1 MAPGGTSGLQVKAGQ
16 RPVPPSGISAI
27 CFCRLDSRSASPAK
41 VGPQARGGGSG
52 EASSVERGDGIGW
65 QGVRTGVPSD
75 AEFFASVGKGDT
87 RGIPF
92 LIYGCQ
98 GEMTSLCGSG
108 KGSWDARCTWR

>member
-1 MAPGGTSGLQVKAGQ
+1 
-16 RPVPPSGISAI
+16 
-27 CFCRLDSRSASPAK
+27 
-41 VGPQARGGGSG
+41 
-52 EASSVERGDGIGW
+52 
-65 QGVRTGVPSD
+65 VPSD